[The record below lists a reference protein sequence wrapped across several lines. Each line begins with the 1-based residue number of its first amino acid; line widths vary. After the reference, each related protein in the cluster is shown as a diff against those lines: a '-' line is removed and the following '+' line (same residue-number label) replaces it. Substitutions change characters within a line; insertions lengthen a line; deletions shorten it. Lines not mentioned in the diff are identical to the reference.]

1 MLDLIGTAVLPAAIA
16 VNLNATIAMMPL
28 SSAQK
33 LTTVA
38 IAGLWI
44 GLAIALANAGIYAV
58 TATPVPAVGVMAVL
72 PVVVIGVAALL
83 FAGVRDALMAL
94 PVPLLVG
101 LNIMRAIGV
110 FFLLLEAQNRLS
122 GPFPESAGWGDIIV
136 GLTAIPLLAAVA
148 RNPGSNRGLLLAWN
162 AFGTL
167 DLIAAVSLGVVSAPG
182 SPLQIFGGTVGSAAV
197 WTLPWSNIPTLLVPF
212 YLITHG
218 IIFVRLARS
227 QFTTLQE
234 QAAIR

>member
-1 MLDLIGTAVLPAAIA
+1 MFTAPAFPPAAIA

-122 GPFPESAGWGDIIV
+122 GPFPESAGRGDIIV

-162 AFGTL
+162 LFGPL
-167 DLIAAVSLGVVSAPG
+167 DP
-182 SPLQIFGGTVGSAAV
+182 
-197 WTLPWSNIPTLLVPF
+197 
-212 YLITHG
+212 
-218 IIFVRLARS
+218 
-227 QFTTLQE
+227 
-234 QAAIR
+234 